1 MEKTLQKFYDLLP
14 ESLRAVA
21 ARYNQPLDSAT
32 ADYLRDELKD
42 YRNKAAAESLKNT
55 CIDIELVDRMVAALK
70 KLLTDFNRF
79 SDAERTVISAA
90 VRYFL
95 DSEDAQLDFSDRFGF
110 DDDLAVLNA
119 ALLAI
124 GREDLIVVRN

>member
-1 MEKTLQKFYDLLP
+1 LERTLQKFYDLLP
-14 ESLRAVA
+14 ESLRSIA
-21 ARYNQPLDSAT
+21 ARYDQPLDRAT
-32 ADYLRDELKD
+32 ADYLHDELRS
-42 YRNKAAAESLKNT
+42 YRNQAAAESLKNG
-55 CIDIELVDRMVAALK
+55 CIDIELVDRMVAALN
-70 KLLTDFNRF
+70 KLLTDFSRF
-79 SDAERTVISAA
+79 DDAEKMVISAA

-124 GREDLIVVRN
+124 GKEDMIVIRS

>member
-14 ESLRAVA
+14 ESLRTVA

-32 ADYLRDELKD
+32 ADYLRDELKS
-42 YRNKAAAESLKNT
+42 YRNQAAAESLKSS
-55 CIDIELVDRMVAALK
+55 CIDIELVDRMVASLN

-79 SDAERTVISAA
+79 NDAEKMVISAA

-124 GREDLIVVRN
+124 GKEELIVVRS

>member
-14 ESLRAVA
+14 ESLRSVA
-21 ARYNQPLDSAT
+21 ARHSLPLDSAT

-42 YRNKAAAESLKNT
+42 YRKKAAAESLKNG
-55 CIDIELVDRMVAALK
+55 CIDIELVDRMIDTLK
-70 KLLTDFNRF
+70 RLLSDFNRF
-79 SDAERTVISAA
+79 GEAEKVVISSAT
-90 VRYFL
+90 RYFL

-124 GREDLIVVRN
+124 GKEDLIVVRS

>member
-1 MEKTLQKFYDLLP
+1 LERTLQKFYDLLP
-14 ESLRAVA
+14 ESLRSVA
-21 ARYNQPLDSAT
+21 ARYDQPLDSAT
-32 ADYLRDELKD
+32 ADYLHDELKA
-42 YRNKAAAESLKNT
+42 YRNQAAAESLKSG
-55 CIDIELVDRMVAALK
+55 CIDIELVDRMVAALN

-79 SDAERTVISAA
+79 DDAEKMVISAA
-90 VRYFL
+90 IRYFL

-124 GREDLIVVRN
+124 GKEDMIVVRN

>member
-14 ESLRAVA
+14 ESLRSVA
-21 ARYNQPLDSAT
+21 ARHSQSLDSAT
-32 ADYLRDELKD
+32 ADYLRDELKA
-42 YRNKAAAESLKNT
+42 YRKQAAAESLKNN
-55 CIDIELVDRMVAALK
+55 CIDIELVDRMVETLK
-70 KLLTDFNRF
+70 RLLSDFNRF
-79 SDAERTVISAA
+79 NEAEKMVISSAT
-90 VRYFL
+90 RYFL

-124 GREDLIVVRN
+124 GKEDMIVVRG